1 VQEVLEGMIGK
12 KLGMTQVYTDQGRL
26 VPVTIITAG
35 PCRVVQKRTQEING
49 YEAIQ
54 LSFEE
59 VSEKKRN
66 KALKGHFNK
75 WQVPPARY
83 LREFKGDPGEHEIGT
98 LIAADLFKKG
108 EYVDVTGTSKGKG
121 FAGVIKRHHF
131 SGGPATHGSM
141 FHREPGS
148 IGSGS
153 AYPSRVRKG
162 KRLPGQM
169 GSEQVTVQS
178 LEVVEVKRDEGLLYV
193 HGAVPGTV
201 GSLLMIRRSKKKRV
215 K

>member
-1 VQEVLEGMIGK
+1 MLEGMIGK
-12 KLGMTQVYTDQGRL
+12 KLGMTQVYMEKGRL

-35 PCRVVQKRTQEING
+35 PCRVVQNRTKETNG

-59 VSEKKRN
+59 VAEKKIN
-66 KALKGHFNK
+66 KAMKGQFKK
-75 WQVPPARY
+75 WQVPPTRY
-83 LREFKGDPGEHEIGT
+83 LREFKGDPGEYEIGT
-98 LIAADLFKKG
+98 VIAADLFKKG

-121 FAGVIKRHHF
+121 FAGVMKRHHF
-131 SGGPATHGSM
+131 AGGPATHGSM

-169 GSEQVTVQS
+169 GSDQVTVQS

-193 HGAVPGTV
+193 QGAVPGCV
-201 GSLLMIRRSKKKRV
+201 GSLLMIRRSKKKQV